1 MRDRS
6 PEYYAYLIRL
16 WRTGPDGPWRVS
28 LEDAKTGERVGFE
41 DLATAC
47 AYLSTKTQEEAGGR
61 GSRST
66 PERSRSDPRGN
77 SSDASCGVTESS

>member
-1 MRDRS
+1 VRDS
-6 PEYYAYLIRL
+6 PPEYYAYLIRL

-41 DLATAC
+41 DLAAAC
-47 AYLSTKTQEEAGGR
+47 AYLRAKTRGGAGKR
-61 GSRST
+61 GTWRTSKQTRSG
-66 PERSRSDPRGN
+66 PHGD